1 MQTGMVSHGM
11 WSEEKESEMTK
22 KERKSKNYKPPKLS
36 DAFLDAVSNVDT
48 FNEAVP
54 AKPPDDKDTANES

>member
-1 MQTGMVSHGM
+1 
-11 WSEEKESEMTK
+11 MTK

-36 DAFLDAVSNVDT
+36 DAFLDAVSKVDT

-54 AKPPDDKDTANES
+54 AKPPDDKDTAIES